1 MGEVPHS
8 LYFEMLNLTV
18 TLAKHFD
25 MTPFELNKQDFDEVI
40 EFVNYFIEKG
50 VEPEEQK
57 KAAPEPIYDG
67 FWDF

>member
-1 MGEVPHS
+1 
-8 LYFEMLNLTV
+8 MLHLTV
-18 TLAKHFD
+18 NLARQFE
-25 MTPFELNKQDFDEVI
+25 MTPFELDKQDYDEVI

-57 KAAPEPIYDG
+57 KAVPEPIYDG